1 MCQLHDTQVIMEG
14 KGAYTQ
20 NEESIELTDLCMAK
34 KFFMSSSP
42 CHSSKHKLN
51 CFTDKSI
58 FLC

>member
-14 KGAYTQ
+14 NGAYTQ

-42 CHSSKHKLN
+42 KFSN
-51 CFTDKSI
+51 
-58 FLC
+58 